1 MSTSEPATGFE
12 SGPPDVTATRL
23 LIGGELVA
31 GAGEAVD
38 VVDPS
43 TGDVVATVPSADD
56 AQTDAAMMAAAA
68 AFEDHRLRTPADR
81 SALLFAIAD
90 VIQEHSHELAALESL
105 DVGKPWPSAHD
116 DEMPLTIDTFRFMAG
131 AARTMSGV
139 AAGEYVEG
147 HTSMIRKDPIGPVAA
162 IAPWNYPLMMASWKL
177 AAPLAAGCT
186 VTLKP
191 SEITPLSTLRLAEL
205 LAVVVPPGVVNV
217 VHGAGPSV
225 GERLLHHDATE
236 AISVTG
242 SPATGRA
249 AMRAASQQIRHVHLE
264 LGGKAPVI
272 VFDDADVEAVVA
284 TIREGSFFNAGQD
297 CAQPCRILAQAGIY
311 DKLVAALGD
320 QVGQIVVGGP
330 RDDGVEMG
338 PLVSA
343 AHRSRVAGFVDRAS
357 SVAEIVVG
365 GSAGDGPGFFYR
377 PTVIAD
383 VANEAELACDEVF
396 GPVVS
401 VSRFLDADDAVRI
414 ANAGRYGLASSVWTR
429 DVGTASAVA
438 SRLRYGFTWV
448 NTHGVATPEMPWAAM
463 KGSGTGSDMSV
474 FSLDAYAAIR
484 HVMIA
489 H

>member
-1 MSTSEPATGFE
+1 MSTSD
-12 SGPPDVTATRL
+12 SGPADSVPAVTATRQ
-23 LIGGELVA
+23 LINGKLVDGDGDPIEIIDPATGE
-31 GAGEAVD
+31 
-38 VVDPS
+38 S
-43 TGDVVATVPSADD
+43 VATIASASD
-56 AQTDAAMMAAAA
+56 AQADAAMAAAA
-68 AFEDHRLRTPADR
+68 ETFEHFRLTTPADR
-81 SALLFAIAD
+81 AHLLHSIAD
-90 VIQEHSHELAALESL
+90 AIEDHSEELAALESL

-147 HTSMIRKDPIGPVAA
+147 HTSMIRRDPIGPVAA

-177 AAPLAAGCT
+177 AAPIAAGCT

-191 SEITPLSTLRLAEL
+191 SEITPLSTLRLAEI
-205 LAVVVPPGVVNV
+205 LAGIVPAGAINV

-225 GERLLHHDATE
+225 GQRLLNHPGTE
-236 AISVTG
+236 GISITG
-242 SPATGRA
+242 SPATGMA
-249 AMRAASQQIRHVHLE
+249 AMRAASEQIRHVHLE

-272 VFDDADVEAVVA
+272 VFDDADLEAVAA

-297 CAQPCRILAQAGIY
+297 CAQPCRIIAQIGVYDQLVSMLAT
-311 DKLVAALGD
+311 
-320 QVGQIVVGGP
+320 QVREISVGHP
-330 RDDGVEMG
+330 RDEGVEMG

-343 AHRSRVAGFVDRAS
+343 AHRDRVAGFVERVGDRAE
-357 SVAEIVVG
+357 VVVG
-365 GSAGDGPGFFYR
+365 GSAGDGSGYFYN
-377 PTVIAD
+377 PTV
-383 VANEAELACDEVF
+383 VANVDNDAELARNEVF

-401 VSRFLDADDAVRI
+401 VSRFSDADDAI
-414 ANAGRYGLASSVWTR
+414 SAANAGSYGLASSVWTR
-429 DVGTASAVA
+429 DVGTASSVA

-474 FSLDAYAAIR
+474 FSLDAYTAIR